1 MEKKEKNP
9 NPLFG
14 QDGFGKKRRERE
26 GKKINSFV
34 WLEGIGVKERKPK
47 EANSSMTHH
56 ILSSQIGRKMED
68 KREYLWWDPP
78 IRCVSLYFFHYKPNK
93 GNEKI
98 CHFSSLSSPFSSL
111 LSFPFCFTKHSIS
124 ERKRKEDK
132 RERKHFICICLKM
145 GRKGKYKEV
154 ILCLTCK
161 GKRKENFYYFY
172 FYTHIN

>member
-1 MEKKEKNP
+1 M
-9 NPLFG
+9 
-14 QDGFGKKRRERE
+14 
-26 GKKINSFV
+26 
-34 WLEGIGVKERKPK
+34 KERKPK

-78 IRCVSLYFFHYKPNK
+78 IRCVSLYFFITNQTREMKK
-93 GNEKI
+93 FI
-98 CHFSSLSSPFSSL
+98 ISLPSPLPSL
-111 LSFPFCFTKHSIS
+111 PSFPFPFVLPTHSIS

-161 GKRKENFYYFY
+161 GKRKEIFYYFY